1 MCSDVPG
8 HQVDILRSGT
18 VLHGVSEHVTIATT
32 VRPGSGVGAESNL
45 GKQPHSCCMTSLYEL

>member
-8 HQVDILRSGT
+8 HQVDILKSGT
-18 VLHGVSEHVTIATT
+18 LLHGVSEHVTIATT

-45 GKQPHSCCMTSLYEL
+45 GMRLRDLTVAA